1 MSVIPLLL
9 MLGIFYAFLIVP
21 QRKKQRAQRELLSN
35 ISAGDEILTS
45 GGIYGGVV
53 EVDGENLFI
62 DIAPNVEIKISR
74 RAVAERVYIAGS
86 DDKAGS
92 TPPTPTPALNTLSKF
107 LSRKKA

>member
-21 QRKKQRAQRELLSN
+21 QRKKQRVQRELLSN
-35 ISAGDEILTS
+35 ISPGDEILTS

-53 EVDGENLFI
+53 EVDGESLYVE
-62 DIAPNVEIKISR
+62 IAPNVEIKMSR

-86 DDKAGS
+86 DDK
-92 TPPTPTPALNTLSKF
+92 TTTTPAAAEPAPTGLSKF